1 MVQINK
7 TLSVLTFRGTL
18 YIVNVHNTCEYVS
31 AEQLNV
37 RAQSPEENERDGDE
51 EKQKL
56 NGSSP
61 EKSLVQNYFR
71 LCLYVLS

>member
-1 MVQINK
+1 MNI

-18 YIVNVHNTCEYVS
+18 FIVNVHSMCECVS

-37 RAQSPEENERDGDE
+37 RAQSPEENEHTDDE
-51 EKQKL
+51 DKQKI

-71 LCLYVLS
+71 LCLYFLC